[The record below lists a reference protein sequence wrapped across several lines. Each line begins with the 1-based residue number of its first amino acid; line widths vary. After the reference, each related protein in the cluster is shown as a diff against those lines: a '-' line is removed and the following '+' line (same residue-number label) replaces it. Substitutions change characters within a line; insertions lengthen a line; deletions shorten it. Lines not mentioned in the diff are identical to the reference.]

1 MNIGAKVKTW
11 ISDKIGTVVDYN
23 PVTKIVTVK
32 YKGSSGYD
40 ELPLSMCEL
49 V

>member
-1 MNIGAKVKTW
+1 MKNGDKVRTW
-11 ISDKIGTVVDYN
+11 ISDKIGTVVSYN
-23 PVTKIVTVK
+23 PETKIVTVK